1 MEDARTYLDQILEKI
16 RRCIAALDESIVQG
30 EQEIEEMHEYYWE
43 NYTEMDQY
51 GYENFDN
58 QQALLGQVNA
68 NQAMLAKRSR
78 LKRMLDSPYF
88 GRVDFCFDGDE
99 EAETF
104 YIGIGSFAEKKG
116 GIPLIYD
123 WRAPVSSLF
132 YDYDQ
137 GEASYE
143 APGGTMDGVITSKWQ
158 YKIRD
163 GRLIYAFESDTKI
176 DDEVLR
182 RELGAG
188 GDVKLKN
195 IIRTIQR
202 EQNAIIRNTKDRI
215 MVIQGVAGS
224 GKTSVA
230 LHRIAYL
237 LYHDRGNLKSSN
249 VLVLS
254 PNSVFSDYISHILP
268 ELGEENI
275 REMSFDL
282 FAYRE
287 LNSVVQDCEDRYD
300 EIERKL
306 RQERLGRK
314 GKDETARKQSPEF
327 ITELREFVLLE
338 EDRLMRFSDFKY
350 KNFQKTAK
358 EIMEMFYYRFPDVP
372 LLSRMQAVMEYF
384 VDEYETLVN
393 RDFDEDEMEK
403 IRERFFRM
411 YRTTDLYVLYGK
423 FLEEYGYR
431 PLPRVK
437 YEKRFLA
444 YEDVYP
450 MLYLKYLLYA
460 HNGHKQIRHLVIDE
474 MQDYSYLQYLI
485 LDRLF
490 QCRMT
495 ILGDKAQTMDSEQ
508 ADVMKFLPKVFGK
521 QIRRIEMNKSY
532 RNTVE
537 IARYANRIS
546 RSEGMELFD
555 RHGKDVEEREFA
567 DMEAALAEVL
577 KQYRESAG
585 ENYET
590 SAVLTA
596 TEEEAQAAY
605 AWLKERMEEAGNLP
619 GEQGSGHTGM
629 AKSAAGGRTGTERAD
644 EGPGTGRGLTYID
657 RNSSRFRK
665 GLTVTTFYLAKGL
678 EFDQVFA
685 VMDRKMS
692 GRPLHRQ
699 AEYICATRAMHE
711 LHMYRYG

>member
-1 MEDARTYLDQILEKI
+1 MEDARIYLDQVTGKIKRSIEALE
-16 RRCIAALDESIVQG
+16 ESIVQG
-30 EQEIEEMHEYYWE
+30 EREIEGMHEYYWE

-68 NQAMLAKRSR
+68 NQAMLKKRSR

-88 GRVDFCFDGDE
+88 GRVDFCFDGED

-143 APGGTMDGVITSKWQ
+143 APGGRMEGEITSKWQ

-182 RELGAG
+182 RELGAS

-195 IIRTIQR
+195 IIRTIQK

-237 LYHDRGNLKSSN
+237 LYHDRENLKSSN
-249 VLVLS
+249 VLILS

-287 LNSVVQDCEDRYD
+287 LNQVVHDCEDRYD

-306 RQERLGRK
+306 LRERTGEAEDRETVRK
-314 GKDETARKQSPEF
+314 RSSDF
-327 ITELREFVLLE
+327 ITELREFVLFE
-338 EDRLMRFSDFKY
+338 EDRLMRFTDFKY

-393 RDFDEDEMEK
+393 KDFDEEDLEK

-411 YRTTDLYVLYGK
+411 YRTTDLYVLYSR
-423 FLEEYGYR
+423 FLEEYGYT

-437 YEKRFLA
+437 YEKRYLA

-460 HNGHKQIRHLVIDE
+460 HSGHKQIRHLVIDE

-485 LDRLF
+485 LEQLF
-490 QCRMT
+490 QCKMT

-508 ADVMKFLPKVFGK
+508 SDVMKFLPRIFGR

-537 IARYANRIS
+537 IAQYAGKIS
-546 RSEGMELFD
+546 HAEGMELFE
-555 RHGKDVEEREFA
+555 RHGREVEEREFA
-567 DMEAALAEVL
+567 VMEAALAEAL
-577 KQYRESAG
+577 KRYRESAG

-590 SAVLTA
+590 SAVLVT
-596 TEEEAQAAY
+596 TEAEARAAY
-605 AWLKERMEEAGNLP
+605 EWLKAHMGKEAVSQ
-619 GEQGSGHTGM
+619 EAES
-629 AKSAAGGRTGTERAD
+629 
-644 EGPGTGRGLTYID
+644 GTGQECGNSQADRKMEDALDSGSSLTYID

-678 EFDQVFA
+678 EFDQVFS
-685 VMDRKMS
+685 VTEKRMREK
-692 GRPLHRQ
+692 PLHRQ